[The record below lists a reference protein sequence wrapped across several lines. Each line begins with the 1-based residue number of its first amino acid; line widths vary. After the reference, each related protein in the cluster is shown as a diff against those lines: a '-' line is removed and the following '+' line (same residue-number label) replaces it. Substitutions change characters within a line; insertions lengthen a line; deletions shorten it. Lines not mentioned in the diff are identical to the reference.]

1 MRLSRN
7 RHGFSYVE
15 MLVSTTVIG
24 ILYMIYLGPG
34 SRGYEMKAK
43 ASCAQRMAQLH
54 LSLAL
59 YAEEHEGAFP
69 VVTGAVSAD
78 VPLDLLVPEY
88 TSDTSLFICPAGVP
102 SELPPAMPI
111 TGRRISYAYYMG
123 VKTGP
128 DDATTPLL
136 SDSQIDTAPRLSGD
150 RLFAEKHVAEGG
162 NHRRFGGNVLFA
174 DGHVEPMETTASRSL
189 VPAAGVTLL
198 NPLR

>member
-1 MRLSRN
+1 MRLSQK

-15 MLVSTTVIG
+15 LLVSTTVIG
-24 ILYMIYLGPG
+24 VLYMIYLGPG

-54 LSLAL
+54 LSLAM
-59 YAEEHEGAFP
+59 YAQEHEGAFP
-69 VVTGAVSAD
+69 SAPGAASAD
-78 VPLDLLVPEY
+78 VPLDLLVPQY

-102 SELPPAMPI
+102 SAVPAAMPI
-111 TGRRISYAYYMG
+111 AGRRISYAYYMG

-128 DDATTPLL
+128 DDAATPLL
-136 SDSQIDTAPRLSGD
+136 TDSQIDTAPRLSGD
-150 RLFAEKHVAEGG
+150 RLFADKHVAPGG

-174 DGHVEPMETTASRSL
+174 DGHVEPMEATASRSL
-189 VPAAGVTLL
+189 VPASGVALL